1 MPETISLMKQRIL
14 NMAIRGE
21 LVDQRPEEGNAE
33 ELLINVKEEKNK
45 LIEDKKLKKKKTYPK
60 VKSEEISFDIP
71 NSWKFIRLGEIS
83 LIKGGKRVPKGMK
96 LIDDKT
102 PHAYLRVTDMKNHSI
117 DQSSL
122 KYLTTD
128 VFEKIRNYT
137 ISSDDVYLTIA
148 GTIGDVGL
156 IPKELDD
163 MNLTENACKI
173 SPIIINKDFLM
184 YHLTSEY
191 VQNQFRE
198 GFNQLAQPKLSIRT
212 TQNTVISLPPVLEQ
226 KRIVSKIRE
235 LFTIIDKIA
244 ERKEDTLQTLQ
255 QIRQT
260 ALREAIRGK
269 LVEQDKNDAPAS
281 ELIKQ
286 INAEKN
292 RLIKEKLI
300 KKGKRLPVI
309 SQDSK
314 PFEIPENWEWIRLGE
329 VIELISGRD
338 LKKSEYNDAS
348 SGIPYIT
355 GASNFS
361 QSNIIVNRWTKSP
374 KVISQKGD
382 LLITVK
388 GTIGEMTIQS
398 LAEAHIARQVMA
410 IRNVYDL
417 NTNYLQI
424 FLQSRIIELK
434 SKAKSMIPGISRDDL
449 LNFEFPLPPINEQN
463 RIVKKI
469 ESIEKILLEM
479 EDRLI

>member
-1 MPETISLMKQRIL
+1 MPETISLMKQRVL

-21 LVDQRPEEGNAE
+21 LVDQRPEEGTAR
-33 ELLINVKEEKNK
+33 ELLQQMHESKKVLIKEKKIKNK
-45 LIEDKKLKKKKTYPK
+45 KTQLINKNEVPFAIPDSWEWVRIDDIGTVVGGGTPKTKVSEYWEDGTVPWVSPADLTGYKDKYISKGRKNITVKGLNNSSARMLPQDSVLFSSRAPIGYVAIAKNNISTNQGFKSIVPFTSGLSDYVYYYLQAFIDDIKSRSSGTTFKEISGKKL
-60 VKSEEISFDIP
+60 
-71 NSWKFIRLGEIS
+71 GES
-83 LIKGGKRVPKGMK
+83 LFP
-96 LIDDKT
+96 
-102 PHAYLRVTDMKNHSI
+102 
-117 DQSSL
+117 
-122 KYLTTD
+122 
-128 VFEKIRNYT
+128 
-137 ISSDDVYLTIA
+137 
-148 GTIGDVGL
+148 
-156 IPKELDD
+156 
-163 MNLTENACKI
+163 
-173 SPIIINKDFLM
+173 
-184 YHLTSEY
+184 
-191 VQNQFRE
+191 
-198 GFNQLAQPKLSIRT
+198 
-212 TQNTVISLPPVLEQ
+212 LPPLAEQ
-226 KRIVSKIRE
+226 KRIVSKIE
-235 LFTIIDKIA
+235 KMFSIIEKIA

-269 LVEQDKNDAPAS
+269 LVEQDKNNAPAS